1 MGQMVK
7 EVESVE
13 SVEKVGIIFRRPH
26 DKNCHFLYL
35 IVIIDFLNFE
45 VKKVCVSIISLGYIN
60 WKRPE

>member
-45 VKKVCVSIISLGYIN
+45 VKEVCVSIISIGYMN

>member
-13 SVEKVGIIFRRPH
+13 KVGIIFRIPH

>member
-7 EVESVE
+7 EVE